1 MKDLPGP
8 RAFLPETVS
17 PGDFP
22 LGSAE
27 SRAAARAMAER
38 FPRSPT
44 IVTIY
49 VNSAAECM
57 NPGEIRFGTFGTV
70 EVLERADEETEEV
83 SLSAFAA
90 PGQPA
95 AMLLHCTAR
104 VVIREPR
111 KRMQRTDCARSA
123 TEVFR

>member
-70 EVLERADEETEEV
+70 EVLERADEETEESFTERV
-83 SLSAFAA
+83 CRARPTGCDAIT
-90 PGQPA
+90 
-95 AMLLHCTAR
+95 LHCASR
-104 VVIREPR
+104 DPR
-111 KRMQRTDCARSA
+111 APKTNAA
-123 TEVFR
+123 N